1 MKDSSSISFKKNH
14 VYIFLAITT
23 IAFIAM
29 FMSGNKTNAPIEKIV
44 PGPTQTIIVPS
55 QNNPNRLIDDTQSQ
69 LDELREQNCRLSQ
82 DLLFQSSDLSRQAND
97 LDFNSD
103 GFDNFDQ
110 VQNLRRQSIDLL
122 IKSQDLSSDC

>member
-1 MKDSSSISFKKNH
+1 MEDSSSISFKKNH
-14 VYIFLAITT
+14 VYLFFAITT
-23 IAFIAM
+23 ITFIAI
-29 FMSGNKTNAPIEKIV
+29 FMGGDETNVPNEIIV

-55 QNNPNRLIDDTQSQ
+55 QINPNILIDDTQRQ

-82 DLLFQSSDLSRQAND
+82 ELLLQSLDLSRQAND

-110 VQNLRRQSIDLL
+110 VQNVRSKSIDLL
-122 IKSQDLSSDC
+122 IKSQELSNDC